1 MDEREKAAAF
11 REWLE
16 SLDEELR
23 RDVPHDLA
31 SLTDEQL
38 ENCEACK
45 RFLESFRR
53 TVELCR
59 ATPRP
64 AVDRESLARAA
75 EAAREELRRKGL
87 L

>member
-1 MDEREKAAAF
+1 MDEKERAAAF

-38 ENCEACK
+38 ESCEACR

-59 ATPRP
+59 KVPRP
-64 AVDRESLARAA
+64 AIAHEDLARAA